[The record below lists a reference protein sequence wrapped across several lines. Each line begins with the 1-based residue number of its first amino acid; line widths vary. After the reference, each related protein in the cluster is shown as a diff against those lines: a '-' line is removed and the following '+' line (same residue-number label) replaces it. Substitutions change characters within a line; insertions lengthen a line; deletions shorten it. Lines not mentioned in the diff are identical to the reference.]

1 MSNLTHKE
9 AFQFIT
15 NEELKEQASSIFT
28 AKVADRVL
36 KNYIELWTPQ
46 ILDDLRLLN
55 WKPVRGYQVKPKLE
69 ANNGYQKHFIHLRND
84 KVFVGGKN
92 NIELIPEII
101 VINSYDARSS
111 FKLVLNIHRVV
122 SDSGLI
128 IGDAEK
134 ISHREIDRKGSE
146 DTRLGVNET
155 ALLYKKVI
163 KQNLPQCLS
172 LIEKLKAI
180 QLDRIQQRRLA
191 EQLCKDRWDYKY
203 QLAHP
208 ERLTTPSRE
217 EDKDQSAWTVYC
229 KIHEKILKGGW
240 VGAGD
245 RAIKPLKDP
254 NREIKI
260 NIKMFDTMSDFISKL
275 K

>member
-1 MSNLTHKE
+1 MSTLTHKE
-9 AFQFIT
+9 AFRFIT
-15 NEELKEQASSIFT
+15 NEELRHQASSIFT
-28 AKVADRVL
+28 AKKADRAL
-36 KNYIELWTPQ
+36 KNYLELWTPQ
-46 ILDDLRLLN
+46 ILDDLRLLG
-55 WKPVRGYQVKPKLE
+55 WKPVRAYQVKPKLQI
-69 ANNGYQKHFIHLRND
+69 NDGYQKHFVHLRND
-84 KVFVGGKN
+84 KVFVGAKN
-92 NIELIPEII
+92 DIELIPELI

-111 FKLVLNIHRVV
+111 FKVVLNIHRVV

-128 IGDAEK
+128 LGEGEK
-134 ISHREIDRKGSE
+134 ISHREVDKKDE
-146 DTRLGVNET
+146 TDNRLGVDET
-155 ALLYKKVI
+155 KKLYAKVI

-172 LIEKLKAI
+172 LIERLKTI
-180 QLDRIQQRRLA
+180 HLDRIQQRRLA

-217 EDKDQSAWTVYC
+217 EDKDQSAWIVYC

-245 RAIKPLKDP
+245 RTIKPLKDP

-260 NIKMFDTMSDFISKL
+260 NIKMFDTMSNFISKL